1 MDALRNDGTFYVG
14 DPVATSSDT
23 AQRAHIKDRKLPGC
37 ASITIRPKVRM
48 RGACT
53 LTHAL

>member
-37 ASITIRPKVRM
+37 ASITIRPFECVAPAR
-48 RGACT
+48 
-53 LTHAL
+53 